1 MRDAVVFPSIKRFRM
16 YRQKRFEYTTGGHV
30 FKNIRILVDGA
41 KVNNHVGKSEKSH
54 YTAIISFGTVGFL
67 RFA

>member
-41 KVNNHVGKSEKSH
+41 KVNNHVGKSLRR
-54 YTAIISFGTVGFL
+54 AIIQQLSPLVLLDF
-67 RFA
+67 